1 MHCTCHGQVHNCYV
15 AVSGCPRPEAG
26 HARKALVAALAVR
39 NPRTHIW
46 LKKRIYFDI
55 NLQWEAE
62 MCSCF
67 NLLDQSM
74 ARDLVVTAL
83 LGLAYPSLQLREA
96 AGKLQLP
103 DGSGATTLCVGLHS
117 GPLVAGSHS

>member
-1 MHCTCHGQVHNCYV
+1 MQ
-15 AVSGCPRPEAG
+15 
-26 HARKALVAALAVR
+26 L
-39 NPRTHIW
+39 
-46 LKKRIYFDI
+46 
-55 NLQWEAE
+55 
-62 MCSCF
+62 F

-74 ARDLVVTAL
+74 ASELLVTAL

-117 GPLVAGSHS
+117 GPLVAGRHS